1 MVRPAFF
8 CRMTSS
14 ARTSS
19 SQQTRPDM
27 PSLPRLLAALF
38 AVSMMIR
45 PAAAQFAAA
54 REAPATAELVSE
66 VTAIS
71 PGQPFR
77 VALIIRHAPHWH
89 TYYLNPGQVGMPPAV
104 KWELPAGFSAGPL
117 LFPVPILGTF
127 AGAPFYGYEGETWF
141 LQTLTPPA
149 SLAPGGNVTL
159 SGKATWL
166 ACKEQ
171 CIPGRAPLELT
182 LPVAATATPDPAR
195 AAGFAAA
202 HAALPQPHPAWTL
215 AASESGDTV
224 TLHLRPGPGALT
236 EPKSVH
242 FFSRDA
248 IEDAGK
254 PQGLTKDGDGW
265 KLTLTRH
272 PETDP
277 RPAALNGILKSDS
290 GWTAGNPSTGL
301 AITDLAIGPPP
312 AASAPAATDAA
323 QPVPPG
329 VLKTFA
335 LMFLGGLILNLMPCV
350 FPVIG
355 LKIMGFVQQSG
366 HDRRQVVKHGLVF
379 TSGVL
384 VSFWIL
390 CALLLA
396 GGIRNWGGQLQNPWV
411 VLSLLLVMLI
421 FGLSMFGVFELGSS
435 ATGVGGKLANQDGLS
450 GSFFSGV
457 LATVVATPCS
467 APFLGTGLAATVAL
481 PTPLFVTSFTCMAL
495 GLSLPYLLLSFFPA
509 AVEKLPRPGPWMESF
524 KQGMSFLLFGT
535 VAYLA
540 WVYLLQVG
548 DQLAGQKSLHVLLG
562 LTVIAAGFWIYG
574 RWSVPYRSAKA
585 RTLGRIFAA
594 AFLVGGFLLAKPSPA
609 PAVAAD
615 APVIVWETW
624 SKEKQDALLK
634 EGKSVYVDFTAR
646 WCLTCQTN
654 KAAAYT
660 DTTARL
666 FQQEGIVALK
676 ADKTTDS
683 PEIDAELTR
692 LGQVAIPV
700 NVFYAKGD
708 PQPHITQPV
717 LTAGY
722 LQDFIRRHLG
732 QP

>member
-1 MVRPAFF
+1 MR
-8 CRMTSS
+8 
-14 ARTSS
+14 
-19 SQQTRPDM
+19 
-27 PSLPRLLAALF
+27 SLPRFLAALLLL
-38 AVSMMIR
+38 APIARS
-45 PAAAQFAAA
+45 AAAEPGLGVAAA
-54 REAPATAELVSE
+54 REVPATAELVSE
-66 VTAIS
+66 VAAIA

-77 VALIIRHAPHWH
+77 VALKIQHAPHWH
-89 TYYLNPGQVGMPPAV
+89 TYYLNPGQVGFAP
-104 KWELPAGFSAGPL
+104 KITWNLPEGFTAGDL
-117 LFPVPILGTF
+117 QFPVPILGTF

-149 SLAPGGNVTL
+149 SLKPGDSVTL
-159 SGKATWL
+159 SGRAAWL
-166 ACKEQ
+166 ACKTQ
-171 CIPGRAPLELT
+171 CLPGRAPLELT
-182 LPVAATATPDPAR
+182 LPVAATAAIDPAR
-195 AAGFAAA
+195 TAGFAAA
-202 HAALPQPHPAWTL
+202 DAALPKPHPAWTL
-215 AASESGDTV
+215 AASESGDTI
-224 TLHLRPGPGALT
+224 TLHLRPGPGAVAT
-236 EPKSVH
+236 PESVH

-248 IEDAGK
+248 IEDASK
-254 PQGLTKDGDGW
+254 PQELVKDGDGW
-265 KLTLTRH
+265 KLSVTRH

-277 RPAALNGILKSDS
+277 RPAALNGILKSNT
-290 GWTAGNPSTGL
+290 GWTAGDPSTGL
-301 AITDLAIGPPP
+301 EVRDLAFGAPPV
-312 AASAPAATDAA
+312 ATATAPAGEQTVA
-323 QPVPPG
+323 PG
-329 VLKTFA
+329 LLKTLA

-366 HDRRQVVKHGLVF
+366 HDRSAVVKHGLVF

-411 VLSLLLVMLI
+411 VLSLLLVMLV

-435 ATGVGGKLANQDGLS
+435 ATGVGGKLANKDGLS

-481 PTPLFVTSFTCMAL
+481 PTPLFVTSFTFMAL
-495 GLSLPYLLLSFFPA
+495 GLSLPYLLLSFFPSL
-509 AVEKLPRPGPWMESF
+509 VDKLPRPGPWMESF

-535 VAYLA
+535 GAYLA

-585 RTLGRIFAA
+585 RALGRVFAA
-594 AFLVGGFLLAKPSPA
+594 AFLLGGFLLAKPSPA
-609 PAVAAD
+609 PAVVAD
-615 APVIVWETW
+615 APAIQWQEW
-624 SKEKQDALLK
+624 SKEKQDALLQ

-660 DTTARL
+660 EATARL
-666 FQQEGIVALK
+666 FQEHGIVALK
-676 ADKTTDS
+676 ADKTIDN

-700 NVFYAKGD
+700 NVFYAKGA

-722 LQDFIRRHLG
+722 LQNFIRRHLG
-732 QP
+732 LP

>member
-1 MVRPAFF
+1 MR
-8 CRMTSS
+8 
-14 ARTSS
+14 
-19 SQQTRPDM
+19 
-27 PSLPRLLAALF
+27 SLPRLLASLL
-38 AVSMMIR
+38 AVSTLVH
-45 PAAAQFAAA
+45 PAAAQLPAA
-54 REAPATAELVSE
+54 REVPATAELVSE
-66 VTAIS
+66 VAAIA

-77 VALIIRHAPHWH
+77 VALKIQHAPHWH
-89 TYYLNPGQVGMPPAV
+89 TYYLNPGQVGIAPKITWNLPEGFTAG
-104 KWELPAGFSAGPL
+104 ELQ
-117 LFPVPILGTF
+117 FPVPILGTF
-127 AGAPFYGYEGETWF
+127 SGAPFYGYEGETWF

-149 SLAPGGNVTL
+149 SLKPGDSVTL
-159 SGKATWL
+159 SGRASWL
-166 ACKEQ
+166 ACKTQ
-171 CIPGRAPLELT
+171 CVPGRAPLELT
-182 LPVAATATPDPAR
+182 LPVAATAAVDPAQ

-202 HAALPQPHPAWTL
+202 DAALPQPHPAWSL
-215 AASESGDTV
+215 AASESGDTI
-224 TLHLRPGPGALT
+224 TLHLRPGPGAVAAP
-236 EPKSVH
+236 ENVH

-248 IEDAGK
+248 IEDASK
-254 PQGLTKDGDGW
+254 PQELAKDGDGW

-277 RPAALNGILKSDS
+277 RPAAINGNLKSDS

-312 AASAPAATDAA
+312 AASTPAATDAA
-323 QPVPPG
+323 QPVAPG
-329 VLKTFA
+329 LLKTLA

-366 HDRRQVVKHGLVF
+366 HDRQQVVKHGLVF

-411 VLSLLLVMLI
+411 VLSLLLVMLV

-435 ATGVGGKLANQDGLS
+435 ATGVGGKLANKDGLS

-509 AVEKLPRPGPWMESF
+509 LVEKLPRPGPWMESF

-585 RTLGRIFAA
+585 RTLGRVFAA
-594 AFLVGGFLLAKPSPA
+594 AFIVGGVILAKPSPA
-609 PAVAAD
+609 PAVQAD
-615 APVIVWETW
+615 APVVVWQEW

-660 DTTARL
+660 EATARL
-666 FQQEGIVALK
+666 FQEHGIVALK
-676 ADKTTDS
+676 ADKTTDH

-700 NVFYAKGD
+700 NVFYAKGK
-708 PQPHITQPV
+708 PEPNITLPV

-722 LQDFIRRHLG
+722 LQNFIRRHLG
-732 QP
+732 LP

>member
-1 MVRPAFF
+1 MRSIPRFLAAF
-8 CRMTSS
+8 
-14 ARTSS
+14 
-19 SQQTRPDM
+19 
-27 PSLPRLLAALF
+27 LLLAPLAR
-38 AVSMMIR
+38 S
-45 PAAAQFAAA
+45 AAAEPGLGVAAA
-54 REAPATAELVSE
+54 REVPATAELVSE
-66 VTAIS
+66 VSAIA

-77 VALIIRHAPHWH
+77 VALKIQHAPHWH
-89 TYYLNPGQVGMPPAV
+89 TYYLNPGQVGIAPKITWNLPEGFTTG
-104 KWELPAGFSAGPL
+104 ELQ
-117 LFPVPILGTF
+117 FPVPILGTF
-127 AGAPFYGYEGETWF
+127 SGAPFYGYEGETWF
-141 LQTLTPPA
+141 LQTLTSPA
-149 SLAPGGNVTL
+149 SLKPGDTVTL
-159 SGKATWL
+159 SGRASWL
-166 ACKEQ
+166 ACKTQ
-171 CIPGRAPLELT
+171 CVPGRAPLELT
-182 LPVAATATPDPAR
+182 LPVAATAAIDPAR
-195 AAGFAAA
+195 TADFAAA
-202 HAALPQPHPAWTL
+202 DAALPQPHPAWTL

-224 TLHLRPGPGALT
+224 TLHLRPGPGAVAAP
-236 EPKSVH
+236 ENVH

-248 IEDAGK
+248 IEDASK
-254 PQGLTKDGDGW
+254 PQELVKDSDGW

-277 RPAALNGILKSDS
+277 RPAALNGILKSNI

-301 AITDLAIGPPP
+301 EVRDLAFGAPPV
-312 AASAPAATDAA
+312 ASATAPAET
-323 QPVPPG
+323 QPVAPG
-329 VLKTFA
+329 LLKTLA
-335 LMFLGGLILNLMPCV
+335 LMFVGGLILNLMPCV

-366 HDRRQVVKHGLVF
+366 HDRQQVVKHGLVF

-411 VLSLLLVMLI
+411 VLSLLLVMLV

-435 ATGVGGKLANQDGLS
+435 ATGVGGKLANKDGLS

-481 PTPLFVTSFTCMAL
+481 PTPLFVTSFTFMAL

-509 AVEKLPRPGPWMESF
+509 LVEKLPRPGPWMESF

-585 RTLGRIFAA
+585 RALGRVFAA
-594 AFLVGGFLLAKPSPA
+594 AFLLGGFLLAKPSPA

-615 APVIVWETW
+615 APAIQWQEWT
-624 SKEKQDALLK
+624 KEKQDALLK

-660 DTTARL
+660 EATARL

-676 ADKTTDS
+676 ADKTTDN

-700 NVFYAKGD
+700 NVFYAKGQ

-722 LQDFIRRHLG
+722 LQNFIRKHLG
-732 QP
+732 LP

>member
-1 MVRPAFF
+1 MRFTPFLLSVLLLGSILDPA
-8 CRMTSS
+8 RG
-14 ARTSS
+14 AE
-19 SQQTRPDM
+19 PG
-27 PSLPRLLAALF
+27 AAF
-38 AVSMMIR
+38 A
-45 PAAAQFAAA
+45 PAK
-54 REAPATAELVSE
+54 EAPATAEIVSE
-66 VTAIS
+66 VKAFA

-77 VALIIRHAPHWH
+77 VALKIRHAPHWH

-141 LQTLTPPA
+141 LQTLTPPS
-149 SLAPGGNVTL
+149 SLKLKPGDTL
-159 SGKATWL
+159 TFTGKATWL

-171 CIPGRAPLELT
+171 CVPGRAPLELT
-182 LPVAATATPDPAR
+182 LPVATAATPDPAL

-202 HAALPQPHPAWTL
+202 DAALPQPHPAWSL

-224 TLHLRPGPGALT
+224 TLHLRPGPGAVT

-248 IEDAGK
+248 LEDASK
-254 PQGLTKDGDGW
+254 PQTFTRDGDGW
-265 KLTLTRH
+265 QLTLTRH

-301 AITDLAIGPPP
+301 AITDLAFGPPP
-312 AASAPAATDAA
+312 AASTPAAEAP
-323 QPVPPG
+323 PVPPG

-366 HDRRQVVKHGLVF
+366 HDRKQVVTHGLVF

-411 VLSLLLVMLI
+411 VLSLLLVMLV

-435 ATGVGGKLANQDGLS
+435 ATGVGGKLAHQDGLS

-481 PTPLFVTSFTCMAL
+481 PTPLFLTSFTCMAL

-509 AVEKLPRPGPWMESF
+509 LVEKLPRPGPWMESF

-574 RWSVPYRSAKA
+574 RWSVPYRSTKA
-585 RTLGRIFAA
+585 RTLGRVFAA
-594 AFLVGGFLLAKPSPA
+594 AFIVGGVILAKPAPA
-609 PAVAAD
+609 PAVQAD
-615 APVIVWETW
+615 APVVVWQEW

-660 DTTARL
+660 EATARL
-666 FQQEGIVALK
+666 FQEHGIVALK
-676 ADKTTDS
+676 ADKTTDH

-700 NVFYAKGD
+700 NVFYTKGQ
-708 PQPHITQPV
+708 PQPHITQTV

-722 LQDFIRRHLG
+722 LQDFIRRHLAS
-732 QP
+732 PPP

>member
-1 MVRPAFF
+1 MR
-8 CRMTSS
+8 
-14 ARTSS
+14 
-19 SQQTRPDM
+19 
-27 PSLPRLLAALF
+27 SLPRFLAALLLL
-38 AVSMMIR
+38 APISR
-45 PAAAQFAAA
+45 SAAAEPALGLAAA
-54 REAPATAELVSE
+54 REVPATAELVSE
-66 VTAIS
+66 VAAIA
-71 PGQPFR
+71 PGRPFR
-77 VALIIRHAPHWH
+77 VALKIQHAPHWH
-89 TYYLNPGQVGMPPAV
+89 TYYLNPGQVGFAP
-104 KWELPAGFSAGPL
+104 KITWNLPEGFTAGDL
-117 LFPVPILGTF
+117 QFPVPLLGTF

-149 SLAPGGNVTL
+149 SLKPGDTVTL
-159 SGKATWL
+159 SGRAAWL
-166 ACKEQ
+166 ACKTQ
-171 CIPGRAPLELT
+171 CLPGRAPLELT
-182 LPVAATATPDPAR
+182 LPVAAAASIDPAR
-195 AAGFAAA
+195 TAGFAAA
-202 HAALPQPHPAWTL
+202 DAALPKPHPAWTL
-215 AASESGDTV
+215 AASESGDTI
-224 TLHLRPGPGALT
+224 TLHLRPGPGAVAAP
-236 EPKSVH
+236 ESVH

-248 IEDAGK
+248 IEDASK
-254 PQGLTKDGDGW
+254 PQELAKDGDGW

-277 RPAALNGILKSDS
+277 RPAALNGILKSS
-290 GWTAGNPSTGL
+290 TGWTAGDPSTGL
-301 AITDLAIGPPP
+301 EVRDLAFGAPP
-312 AASAPAATDAA
+312 AAAATAPAETP
-323 QPVPPG
+323 PVPPG
-329 VLKTFA
+329 LLKTLA

-366 HDRRQVVKHGLVF
+366 HDRQQVVKHGLVF

-411 VLSLLLVMLI
+411 VLSLLLVMLV

-435 ATGVGGKLANQDGLS
+435 ATGVGGKLANKDGLS

-481 PTPLFVTSFTCMAL
+481 PTPLFITSFTFMAL
-495 GLSLPYLLLSFFPA
+495 GLSLPYLLLSFFPSL
-509 AVEKLPRPGPWMESF
+509 VDKLPRPGPWMESF

-585 RTLGRIFAA
+585 RALGRVFAA
-594 AFLVGGFLLAKPSPA
+594 VFLLGGFLLAKPSPA
-609 PAVAAD
+609 PAVVAD
-615 APVIVWETW
+615 APAIQWQEW
-624 SKEKQDALLK
+624 SKEKQEALLK

-660 DTTARL
+660 EATARL
-666 FQQEGIVALK
+666 FQEHGIVALK
-676 ADKTTDS
+676 ADKTVDN

-700 NVFYAKGD
+700 NVFYAKGK
-708 PQPHITQPV
+708 PEPHLTQPV

-722 LQDFIRRHLG
+722 LQNFIRKHLG
-732 QP
+732 LP

>member
-1 MVRPAFF
+1 MR
-8 CRMTSS
+8 
-14 ARTSS
+14 
-19 SQQTRPDM
+19 
-27 PSLPRLLAALF
+27 SLPRFLASLLLLAPISRSTAAEPALG
-38 AVSMMIR
+38 V
-45 PAAAQFAAA
+45 AAA
-54 REAPATAELVSE
+54 REVPATAELVSE
-66 VTAIS
+66 VAAIA

-77 VALIIRHAPHWH
+77 VALKIQHAPHWH
-89 TYYLNPGQVGMPPAV
+89 TYYLNPGQVGFAP
-104 KWELPAGFSAGPL
+104 KITWNLPEGFTAGDL
-117 LFPVPILGTF
+117 QFPVPILGTF

-149 SLAPGGNVTL
+149 SLKPGDTVTL
-159 SGKATWL
+159 SGRAAWL
-166 ACKEQ
+166 ACKTQ
-171 CIPGRAPLELT
+171 CLPGRAPLELT
-182 LPVAATATPDPAR
+182 LPVAATAAINPAR
-195 AAGFAAA
+195 TAGFAAA
-202 HAALPQPHPAWTL
+202 DAALPKPHPAWTL
-215 AASESGDTV
+215 AASESGDTI
-224 TLHLRPGPGALT
+224 TLHLRPGPGAVAAP
-236 EPKSVH
+236 ESVH

-248 IEDAGK
+248 IEDASK
-254 PQGLTKDGDGW
+254 PQELAKDGDGW
-265 KLTLTRH
+265 KLVLTRH

-277 RPAALNGILKSDS
+277 RPAALNGILKSS
-290 GWTAGNPSTGL
+290 TGWTAGDPSTGL
-301 AITDLAIGPPP
+301 EVRDLAFGAPP
-312 AASAPAATDAA
+312 AATAAAPAEAP
-323 QPVPPG
+323 PVPPG
-329 VLKTFA
+329 LLKTLA

-366 HDRRQVVKHGLVF
+366 HDRQQVVKHGLVF

-411 VLSLLLVMLI
+411 VLSLLLVMLV

-435 ATGVGGKLANQDGLS
+435 ATGVGGKLANKDGLS

-481 PTPLFVTSFTCMAL
+481 PTPLFVTSFTFMAL
-495 GLSLPYLLLSFFPA
+495 GLSLPYLLLSFFPSL
-509 AVEKLPRPGPWMESF
+509 VDKLPRPGPWMESF

-574 RWSVPYRSAKA
+574 RWSVPYRSTKA
-585 RTLGRIFAA
+585 RALGRVFAA
-594 AFLVGGFLLAKPSPA
+594 AFLLGGFLLAKPSPA
-609 PAVAAD
+609 PAVVAD
-615 APVIVWETW
+615 APVIQWQEW
-624 SKEKQDALLK
+624 SKEKQEALLK

-660 DTTARL
+660 EATARL
-666 FQQEGIVALK
+666 FQEHGIVALK
-676 ADKTTDS
+676 ADKTVDN

-722 LQDFIRRHLG
+722 LQNFIRKHLG
-732 QP
+732 LP